1 MSITVRE
8 LMRLPHLQMSLIA
21 GGSGAD
27 RKVSWVH
34 TSDLPNS
41 WEWHG
46 AGELLLTNGTGLD
59 TKEPAQVQFVE
70 RMAES
75 GASGLAF
82 GLGTGGPPLTDGASR
97 RADELA
103 LPLLTVP
110 FSVPFTAIV
119 RAVADA
125 NDREE
130 SRQLWRVAR
139 LYELLRTS
147 VAAGRPG
154 PETFRRLGEELGVR
168 LYLVDPATG
177 LSLFDDH
184 QETVYAAALAASYAA
199 HGNAIPGML
208 RLRLPDAAPGE
219 ICAVA
224 VAVPG
229 DHPTALVV
237 EPIGDQLPSPV
248 VLQHVAVGGALELA
262 QLTAGQERQRRLGAD
277 LLARLLDRRI
287 DPRVAEAQLAEYG
300 LDPASCVL
308 AAARG
313 GTDGTGAELDRRLA
327 RARIPHLLLYRDHT
341 LYVVIADTAAD
352 AGLLVTPG
360 GQAGAL
366 GASDR
371 LRAADR
377 LPEAAQEACW
387 ALSAAEAEGRR
398 IVRYG
403 DETAVLL
410 PRTPTEARVL
420 VSRILSPL
428 MSHDAEHGTDYV
440 QTLRVVLRLDR
451 SWQRAAAELHIHRQ
465 TLGYRIR
472 RIEQITGRGLT
483 RTDHIAEWWIALRA
497 HDLLTGRNPSLRP
510 AGRGGTFRLAQL
522 AATAGYADQ
531 SHMTSQSETGHA
543 GVSSRCGHLCCG
555 MMSRCQHPR
564 AKGGGRGRGPGGAGC
579 RRACAA
585 GVPPRRRWPWSPPLS
600 RGSRSSRTAAAAART
615 GQRRRRPG
623 LRPRRPSWTP
633 PSRACCRGGWR
644 HRSAVRWWWRDRR
657 AS

>member
-21 GGSGAD
+21 GGPGLD
-27 RKVSWVH
+27 REVSWVH

-59 TKEPAQVQFVE
+59 ETEPVQVRFVE
-70 RMAES
+70 RLAES

-82 GLGTGGPPLTDGASR
+82 GLGTGGPPLTGAASR
-97 RADELA
+97 RAEELA

-139 LYELLRTS
+139 LYELLRSS

-154 PETFRRLGEELGVR
+154 PETFRRLGDELGVR

-184 QETVYAAALAASYAA
+184 EETVYGAALAASYAA
-199 HGNAIPGML
+199 HGHAIPAML

-219 ICAVA
+219 IYAVA

-229 DHPTALVV
+229 GHPTALVV

-277 LLARLLDRRI
+277 LLAQLLDRRI
-287 DPRVAEAQLAEYG
+287 HPRVAEAQLAESG
-300 LDPASCVL
+300 LDLACCVL
-308 AAARG
+308 AAARS
-313 GTDGTGAELDRRLA
+313 DNDETGAEVHRRLA
-327 RARIPHLLLYRDHT
+327 RARVPHLLLHRDHV
-341 LYVVIADTAAD
+341 LYVVLAD
-352 AGLLVTPG
+352 AAVGADLLATMG
-360 GQAGAL
+360 GQIAAL
-366 GASDR
+366 GTSDR
-371 LRAADR
+371 IRAAER
-377 LPEAAQEACW
+377 LPDAAQEASW
-387 ALSAAEAEGRR
+387 ALTAAESEGRP
-398 IVRYG
+398 VMRYG
-403 DETAVLL
+403 DETAMLL
-410 PRTPTEARVL
+410 PRTPTEARAL

-428 MSHDAEHGTDYV
+428 MSHDAEHGTGYTD
-440 QTLRVVLRLDR
+440 TLRVVLRVDR
-451 SWQRAAAELHIHRQ
+451 SWQRAAAELHIHKQ

-483 RTDHIAEWWIALRA
+483 RTEHIAEWWIALRA
-497 HDLLTGRNPSLRP
+497 HDLL
-510 AGRGGTFRLAQL
+510 AGR
-522 AATAGYADQ
+522 DQ
-531 SHMTSQSETGHA
+531 
-543 GVSSRCGHLCCG
+543 
-555 MMSRCQHPR
+555 
-564 AKGGGRGRGPGGAGC
+564 
-579 RRACAA
+579 
-585 GVPPRRRWPWSPPLS
+585 
-600 RGSRSSRTAAAAART
+600 RS
-615 GQRRRRPG
+615 
-623 LRPRRPSWTP
+623 
-633 PSRACCRGGWR
+633 
-644 HRSAVRWWWRDRR
+644 
-657 AS
+657 

>member
-27 RKVSWVH
+27 REVSWVH

-46 AGELLLTNGTGLD
+46 AGELLLTNGTGLE
-59 TKEPAQVQFVE
+59 TNEQAQVQFVE

-300 LDPASCVL
+300 LDPASCLL
-308 AAARG
+308 AAARC

-327 RARIPHLLLYRDHT
+327 RARIPHLLLHRDHT

-366 GASDR
+366 GTSDR

-403 DETAVLL
+403 DETVVLL

-440 QTLRVVLRLDR
+440 HTLRVVLRLDR
-451 SWQRAAAELHIHRQ
+451 SWQRAAAELHIHKQ

-483 RTDHIAEWWIALRA
+483 RTEHIAEWWIALRA

-510 AGRGGTFRLAQL
+510 AGRGGEQATVETAQLGADLHGAGVADLVERARRGPVILAAPPTGREPPGRNLFPGVGSPRLA
-522 AATAGYADQ
+522 
-531 SHMTSQSETGHA
+531 
-543 GVSSRCGHLCCG
+543 SR
-555 MMSRCQHPR
+555 
-564 AKGGGRGRGPGGAGC
+564 
-579 RRACAA
+579 
-585 GVPPRRRWPWSPPLS
+585 
-600 RGSRSSRTAAAAART
+600 
-615 GQRRRRPG
+615 
-623 LRPRRPSWTP
+623 
-633 PSRACCRGGWR
+633 
-644 HRSAVRWWWRDRR
+644 
-657 AS
+657 

>member
-1 MSITVRE
+1 MSITVGE

-21 GGSGAD
+21 GRSGAE
-27 RKVSWVH
+27 RVVSWVH
-34 TSDLPNS
+34 TSDLPNA

-59 TKEPAQVQFVE
+59 EHEPAQVHFVE
-70 RMAES
+70 RLAES
-75 GASGLAF
+75 GASGLAL

-154 PETFRRLGEELGVR
+154 PETFRRLGEELGAR

-184 QETVYAAALAASYAA
+184 HETVYASALAASYAA
-199 HGNAIPGML
+199 HGNAIPAML

-229 DHPTALVV
+229 DNPTALVV

-277 LLARLLDRRI
+277 LLAQLLDRRV
-287 DPRVAEAQLAEYG
+287 DPRAAGAQLEEYG
-300 LDPASCVL
+300 LDLASSVL

-313 GTDGTGAELDRRLA
+313 GADGTGAELHRRLA
-327 RARIPHLLLYRDHT
+327 RARVPHLLLERDHT
-341 LYVVIADTAAD
+341 LYIVLAD
-352 AGLLVTPG
+352 AAANAALP
-360 GQAGAL
+360 AGAL
-366 GASDR
+366 GISDR
-371 LRAADR
+371 VRAAER

-387 ALSAAEAEGRR
+387 ALSAAQAESRPV
-398 IVRYG
+398 VRYG

-410 PRTPTEARVL
+410 PRTPTEARAL

-428 MSHDAEHGTDYV
+428 MSHDTEHGTDYV
-440 QTLRVVLRLDR
+440 HTLRVVLRLDR
-451 SWQRAAAELHIHRQ
+451 SWQRAAAELHIHKQ

-483 RTDHIAEWWIALRA
+483 RTEHIAEWWIALRA
-497 HDLLTGRNPSLRP
+497 HDLL
-510 AGRGGTFRLAQL
+510 AGR
-522 AATAGYADQ
+522 D
-531 SHMTSQSETGHA
+531 
-543 GVSSRCGHLCCG
+543 
-555 MMSRCQHPR
+555 PN
-564 AKGGGRGRGPGGAGC
+564 
-579 RRACAA
+579 
-585 GVPPRRRWPWSPPLS
+585 
-600 RGSRSSRTAAAAART
+600 
-615 GQRRRRPG
+615 
-623 LRPRRPSWTP
+623 
-633 PSRACCRGGWR
+633 
-644 HRSAVRWWWRDRR
+644 
-657 AS
+657 